1 MEKLTLS
8 LFTILLVSNIANAT
22 CVCSCV
28 NGQNIPICSNSI
40 DVRPVCPP
48 KICPIVPPS
57 VAPINT
63 PRVPPVGTNQCT
75 QHQVYNNYTGR
86 YEWKQLCY

>member
-1 MEKLTLS
+1 MYKIIIM
-8 LFTILLVSNIANAT
+8 LFIFLFFSNNSYAN

-48 KICPIVPPS
+48 KVCPIVPPS
-57 VAPINT
+57 VVPVNT
-63 PRVPPVGTNQCT
+63 PRVPPVGTSKCT
-75 QHQVYNNYTGR
+75 QHQVYNNYTGQ

>member
-1 MEKLTLS
+1 MNRLVLS
-8 LFTILLVSNIANAT
+8 ILTILLISNVSNAS

-40 DVRPVCPP
+40 DVRPICPP
-48 KICPIVPPS
+48 KVCPIVPPS

-63 PRVPPVGTNQCT
+63 PRVPPVGTSQCT
-75 QHQVYNNYTGR
+75 QHQVYNSYTGR
-86 YEWKQLCY
+86 YEWRQLCY